1 MRHWIIAVLA
11 LQFFCSLGIGA
22 LQQPLNHGQTAVVSE
37 PMPDDARATSAHGW
51 AESVADASVLDR
63 EHDLLDEIPDLPDG
77 LDPWPLG
84 LAARSAWGRTPPH
97 LNPHSPSPSLEG
109 LQRPP
114 QA

>member
-22 LQQPLNHGQTAVVSE
+22 LQQHLNHGQTAVVSA
-37 PMPDDARATSAHGW
+37 DSQATSANGW
-51 AESVADASVLDR
+51 AEALADAPVLDLQ
-63 EHDLLDEIPDLPDG
+63 HDLLDEIPDLPDG
-77 LDPWPLG
+77 LDPWPLC

>member
-1 MRHWIIAVLA
+1 MGSTL
-11 LQFFCSLGIGA
+11 FT
-22 LQQPLNHGQTAVVSE
+22 HGGVTI
-37 PMPDDARATSAHGW
+37 RLH
-51 AESVADASVLDR
+51 R
-63 EHDLLDEIPDLPDG
+63 NDLPDG

>member
-22 LQQPLNHGQTAVVSE
+22 LQQHLNYGQTTVVSADGHAA
-37 PMPDDARATSAHGW
+37 PADGW
-51 AESVADASVLDR
+51 AEDVADASVLDR